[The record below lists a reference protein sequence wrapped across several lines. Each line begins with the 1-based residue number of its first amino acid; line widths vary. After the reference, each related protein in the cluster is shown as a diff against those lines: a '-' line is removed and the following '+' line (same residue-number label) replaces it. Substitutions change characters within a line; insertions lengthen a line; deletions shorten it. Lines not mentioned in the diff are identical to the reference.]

1 MFTHLLCPIDG
12 SESSIEALDAAAR
25 FAADQHAKLTICT
38 VVDAARAAAM
48 AFGDARM
55 TGACMEAMESEATAM
70 LHDAA
75 ARVKDVA
82 ATEIVALQG
91 LPVDSIV
98 EHAADNDCDL
108 IVMGSHGRSGLSRAL
123 LGSVAE
129 GVLRH
134 ATMPVMVFRW
144 SKHAAKTPAVS

>member
-1 MFTHLLCPIDG
+1 MFKHLLCPIDG

-25 FAADQHAKLTICT
+25 FAADQHADLTICT

-48 AFGDARM
+48 SFGDPRM
-55 TGACMEAMESEATAM
+55 TGACMDAMESEATAM
-70 LHDAA
+70 LNDAA
-75 ARVKDVA
+75 ARVQGITA
-82 ATEIVALQG
+82 ANQIALQG

-98 EHAADNDCDL
+98 EYAANNGCDL

-134 ATMPVMVFRW
+134 ATIPVMILRW
-144 SKHAAKTPAVS
+144 SKHPSKAPAIS